1 MLDKKIILQL
11 VNKDLL
17 ILIFREE
24 QVFFCDESE
33 VAEADFFCD
42 ESEVAGADSCLS
54 NKYLF
59 ALFKM
64 IDIDFGSG

>member
-33 VAEADFFCD
+33 VA
-42 ESEVAGADSCLS
+42 GADSCLS